1 MKKICTQDKSAFIIY
16 LRPAAAG
23 QSPVSLDTCSDSVAM
38 SIETP
43 KACCTSTYRQ
53 WRRGATKLK

>member
-1 MKKICTQDKSAFIIY
+1 MKKICTHNKSAFIIY
-16 LRPAAAG
+16 LQRAVAG

-43 KACCTSTYRQ
+43 
-53 WRRGATKLK
+53 RRVALAPTEEDS